1 MGDEEGQAK
10 QERLENLH
18 LLDGLLAR
26 GRQDSQ
32 CAPGERREDGCRG
45 SPPEGQG
52 EEGGGAGN
60 AGPVIEDSAR
70 ALRYFSANS
79 YLTSVTVLPHS
90 SWVSSSV
97 CLNPTD

>member
-1 MGDEEGQAK
+1 MGDEECQAK

-45 SPPEGQG
+45 SPPEGRG
-52 EEGGGAGN
+52 EKGGGAGE
-60 AGPVIEDSAR
+60 AGLIIEIQPVHCAILVPTHIL
-70 ALRYFSANS
+70 LR
-79 YLTSVTVLPHS
+79 
-90 SWVSSSV
+90 
-97 CLNPTD
+97 